1 MPGERTHNQE
11 RTTTLITAYHPDEDY
26 TQPAI
31 DIDAVTNYLKN
42 HVLFEEWLIAHPEA
56 A

>member
-1 MPGERTHNQE
+1 MPGERTHNQK
-11 RTTTLITAYHPDEDY
+11 RTTTLITAYDPEDY
-26 TQPAI
+26 PQSAI
-31 DIDAVTNYLKN
+31 DIGAVTNYLKN